1 MKRTSKPRFTTLTQR
16 QALAVLRRNHVGR
29 LAYRAGPSVE
39 IQPIGYVAGGR
50 WIYLR
55 SAEGTKLSA
64 LTRNPFVAFEAD
76 EVEGPFDWQSVV
88 VHGTVYMLQPDGD
101 AVQRRE
107 YARALRLMR
116 DIMPATF
123 TPADPV
129 PERQHIYGLNVQR
142 ISGRSARSIRP
153 TRRSRISRTK

>member
-1 MKRTSKPRFTTLTQR
+1 MKHPSNPRFTALTQR
-16 QALAVLRRNHVGR
+16 QTLAVLRRNHVGR
-29 LAYRAGPSVE
+29 LAFRAGPTVD
-39 IQPIGYVAGGR
+39 IQPLGYVASGR

-55 SAEGTKLSA
+55 SADGAKMAA
-64 LTRNPFVAFEAD
+64 LARNPYVAFEAD
-76 EVEGPFDWQSVV
+76 EVAGPFDWQSVV

-116 DIMPATF
+116 RIVPGTL
-123 TPADPV
+123 TPKDPV

-142 ISGRSARSIRP
+142 LSGRAARSMP
-153 TRRSRISRTK
+153 RRSRAPRQG